1 MMPLSYAKNHYGL
14 ILFSLVIFGSALD
27 TSVGLNFLLLF
38 VIVSGVVFSATN
50 SGENIDLS
58 SRYKLTI
65 GLFFV
70 TYIGLV
76 CSEIL
81 TSFDPAEAASVI
93 VNYLPVGLLGL
104 VLVFCLKHGVSFSK
118 LTPWIALI
126 AIIYAIFALYQSN
139 WRPSGRVS
147 FGYNPIP
154 LGMIAIQLMF
164 WCGCATLERQRSS
177 LLALVGIVAAFWV
190 VYLTASRAPGIV
202 GFALLSV
209 WFLFSKQPLLVR
221 AAVLISCASIL
232 PLFNF
237 LGELAKSSEVS
248 SLNILFEPA
257 NGSLL
262 GRLSV
267 VDSSIITGIDT
278 GVSSSGTYRSW
289 IWHTGIEVIKQQP
302 WLGWGRETR
311 LTQEMFRAVDAPA
324 FLTTFPHF
332 HNEIINMAVR
342 FGIPAAILM
351 IVSYASLFLI
361 ATNKRAFWITFVFLS
376 QLFALSVTDVIWH
389 HSVSMSMFVFTLI
402 LMFLFLIEDSE
413 RVEDASTR

>member
-1 MMPLSYAKNHYGL
+1 MWLRNVGTATFIAS
-14 ILFSLVIFGSALD
+14 GSCW
-27 TSVGLNFLLLF
+27 
-38 VIVSGVVFSATN
+38 N
-50 SGENIDLS
+50 SS
-58 SRYKLTI
+58 
-65 GLFFV
+65 
-70 TYIGLV
+70 
-76 CSEIL
+76 
-81 TSFDPAEAASVI
+81 
-93 VNYLPVGLLGL
+93 
-104 VLVFCLKHGVSFSK
+104 
-118 LTPWIALI
+118 
-126 AIIYAIFALYQSN
+126 
-139 WRPSGRVS
+139 
-147 FGYNPIP
+147 
-154 LGMIAIQLMF
+154 
-164 WCGCATLERQRSS
+164 
-177 LLALVGIVAAFWV
+177 
-190 VYLTASRAPGIV
+190 
-202 GFALLSV
+202 
-209 WFLFSKQPLLVR
+209 
-221 AAVLISCASIL
+221 SIL
-232 PLFNF
+232 GC

-278 GVSSSGTYRSW
+278 GVSSSGTSRSW